1 MYQGLRKI
9 TDIKP
14 KLHYRRYVFGSAVYS
29 DAPADIDI
37 AIVYDENNISVEDAV
52 EYRREIRKLLSE
64 LFSMNIDII
73 LLSQKEEE
81 EMCFLKNAKHFQF

>member
-1 MYQGLRKI
+1 MYHDLKKI
-9 TDIKP
+9 NNIEP
-14 KLHYRRYVFGSAVYS
+14 KQYYQRYVFGSAVYS